1 MFGGA
6 LGESGLV
13 EWQTARFYYNNK
25 KIKRN
30 EITAYCQKGRKLC
43 QVLDLQECYGKS
55 RTLIHSNPERYT

>member
-43 QVLDLQECYGKS
+43 QILNL
-55 RTLIHSNPERYT
+55 

>member
-43 QVLDLQECYGKS
+43 QVLNLQDCYEKS
-55 RTLIHSNPERYT
+55 FIFIYS